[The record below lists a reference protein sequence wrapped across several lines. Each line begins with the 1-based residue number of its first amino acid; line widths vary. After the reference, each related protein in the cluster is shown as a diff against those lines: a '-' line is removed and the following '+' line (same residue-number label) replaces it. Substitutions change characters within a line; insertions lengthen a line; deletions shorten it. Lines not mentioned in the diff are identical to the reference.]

1 MCSVELF
8 RTFAGDSTSESVTNL
23 QWKFF
28 DEVADPNRQRFFAV
42 VTAGEQHYCYGV
54 SDANS
59 HLEAREAALE
69 AQARH
74 RFPTALAVSVVGYCR
89 QPVCT
94 CCNTLAELRSERRTP
109 KTTWYHIERPVHRI
123 GDPVPDQAAVLA
135 RDDVRGH
142 RPLYFWGVEEG

>member
-1 MCSVELF
+1 MVNVSLRRIF
-8 RTFAGDSTSESVTNL
+8 SGDSTAESTTNL

-28 DEVADPNRQRFFAV
+28 DEVADPNRQRYFVV
-42 VTAGEQHYCYGV
+42 VTAALMEYCYGV

-74 RFPTALAVSVVGYCR
+74 QFPTARAVSVVGYCR
-89 QPVCT
+89 QPLCT
-94 CCNTLAELRSERRTP
+94 CCNTLAELRSERRNS

-135 RDDVRGH
+135 HDDARGH